1 MIDFE
6 IDGRLIV
13 GILREHLPGLYEHAR
28 HFGLGTQVEKLME
41 ELGELGE
48 ALGALNP
55 EYLKHVS
62 FRAFQMKVPA
72 ECLSQIPESKKAL
85 WHVLEESVDV
95 ITVLTEIFLL
105 LVDELGERLVA
116 DSPTDVEEAVML
128 EFLHKF
134 LRTEARI
141 RSGYYDAKEGGDEC
155 SV

>member
-1 MIDFE
+1 MIDFD
-6 IDGRLIV
+6 IDGRQIGGMLM
-13 GILREHLPGLYEHAR
+13 EYLPDLHKHAR
-28 HFGLGTQVEKLME
+28 HFGLETQVEKLRE
-41 ELGELGE
+41 ELGELDE

-55 EYLKHVS
+55 RELGPGCFGALQLKVS
-62 FRAFQMKVPA
+62 A
-72 ECLSQIPESKKAL
+72 ECRSQIPEYMKAL

-155 SV
+155 CG